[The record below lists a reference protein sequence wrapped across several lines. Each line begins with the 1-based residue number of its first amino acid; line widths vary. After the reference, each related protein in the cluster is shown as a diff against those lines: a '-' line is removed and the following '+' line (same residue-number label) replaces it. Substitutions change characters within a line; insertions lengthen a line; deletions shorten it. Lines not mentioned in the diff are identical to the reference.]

1 MRTTS
6 ARRYLALL
14 VTIAACGAD
23 EPDEVRLDLHWNL
36 SRAGQMLACTDVD
49 AVSVDWLLDGDDG
62 RDFTFTFDCV
72 DNLSSYVLVPEQ
84 IYTVSAKLR
93 RADDVV
99 LAQCIASYDPTAL
112 VGAPPCNFE
121 VP

>member
-1 MRTTS
+1 
-6 ARRYLALL
+6 
-14 VTIAACGAD
+14 
-23 EPDEVRLDLHWNL
+23 
-36 SRAGQMLACTDVD
+36 MLACTDVD